1 MNALRLSVRVLAIGV
16 LVLGALIT
24 YLWNRIS
31 RRSERRDEARGRV
44 LASLLERLGAT
55 FVKFGQILSSRPDL
69 LSEGYTKHLARL
81 QDAVAPAG
89 FDELEPVLKSE
100 LGVAYESLNVDR
112 SPVASASVAQVHK
125 ATTASGEVLA
135 LKIQRPRARHEIER
149 DLAVL
154 SMGAAFVNLIPTVK
168 LLSLPGSVRQ
178 FGIALRGQLDFRA
191 EARNNRRFAE
201 NFAAVEG
208 VRVPD
213 LHDELCTERVL
224 AMEFVDGVKAT
235 EPERV
240 GGDRITLARRGA
252 EAILKMV
259 FTDGFVHADLHP
271 GNILLTNKGEVVLID
286 LGLITEFPDDYIRI
300 WVETFMALSMQKG
313 EHAARLFYGY
323 APTIGPN
330 LDYPTFER
338 DVCDNLELLYG
349 KAIGDVE
356 VGQAVGGMMNVLRK
370 HRVQIDPVFTVAHL
384 AMLVAE
390 GLGKQLDPTLDII
403 PLAGPYLAKA
413 MVEAPPARPP
423 LRDVPASAALVSIA
437 AE

>member
-1 MNALRLSVRVLAIGV
+1 MKALRLSFRILGIGV
-16 LVLGALIT
+16 LVLGALVT
-24 YLWNRIS
+24 YAWFRLMQRG
-31 RRSERRDEARGRV
+31 EPRDETRGRV

-69 LSEGYTKHLARL
+69 LSEGYTRHLARL
-81 QDAVAPAG
+81 QDSVAPAP
-89 FDELEPVLKSE
+89 FSELEGVLKQE
-100 LGVAYESLNVDR
+100 LGAAYENLDVDPT
-112 SPVASASVAQVHK
+112 PVASASVAQVHK
-125 ATTASGEVLA
+125 ATTPSGELLA
-135 LKIQRPRARHEIER
+135 LKVQRPNARKEIER

-154 SMGAAFVNLIPTVK
+154 GIGAAFLNTIPTVK

-178 FGIALRGQLDFRA
+178 FGKALHGQLDFLA
-191 EARNNRRFAE
+191 EASNNRRFAE
-201 NFAAVEG
+201 NFAEVEG
-208 VRVPD
+208 VRVPA
-213 LHDELCTERVL
+213 LHDDICTGRVI
-224 AMEFVDGVKAT
+224 AMEFIDGVKAT

-259 FTDGFVHADLHP
+259 FTDHFVHADLHP
-271 GNILLTNKGEVVLID
+271 GNILLTNEGEVVLID
-286 LGLITEFPDDYIRI
+286 LGLVTEFPDDYVRI
-300 WVETFMALSMQKG
+300 WVETFVALSQQNG

-323 APTIGPN
+323 APTIGEN

-338 DVCDNLELLYG
+338 DVCEFLGGLYG

-423 LRDVPASAALVSIA
+423 LREVPAESSAMPLA
-437 AE
+437 AQ